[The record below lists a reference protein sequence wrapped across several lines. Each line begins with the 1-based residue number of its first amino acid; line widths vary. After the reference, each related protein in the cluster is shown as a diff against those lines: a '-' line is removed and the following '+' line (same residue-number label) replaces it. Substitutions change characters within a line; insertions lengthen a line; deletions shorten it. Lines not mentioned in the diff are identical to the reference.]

1 MCTLVL
7 ARLCPVDASHT
18 NRPSI
23 RVAVQGPVD
32 SRGALIII
40 SYLGSLFLLST
51 TKNVPTAMVKQNE
64 YSGGPWKQSAVYA
77 SRYREG
83 SSPIATVGKASSA
96 QWTDL
101 CTDIAQSAVC
111 ADPVSAAMDTDGRP
125 GAVRPRLKPKHKP
138 VRARCRRLKIGSWDF
153 VPAYEPIEC
162 KLLFSRKKLVWEWK
176 ADPNTKRKIEIGFTT
191 IDNLYGDYLGSN
203 VSRFVVTVK
212 SLPVLYYGTVTAN
225 TPIKWAQSPDFTGG
239 QIKTSSMHELDLSMD
254 QAGLAVFLQSICDYS
269 DSFGEMVR
277 RRRSRDEAVL
287 GLDGPAAEPA
297 LKRARVGS
305 FVASPTIPTVSG
317 TSPTKAVISSTATP
331 APVMR
336 MARQIWHVI

>member
-162 KLLFSRKKLVWEWK
+162 KLLFSRSSASCTVSNTPSEPYCRKKLVWEWK

-191 IDNLYGDYLGSN
+191 IDNL
-203 VSRFVVTVK
+203 
-212 SLPVLYYGTVTAN
+212 
-225 TPIKWAQSPDFTGG
+225 
-239 QIKTSSMHELDLSMD
+239 
-254 QAGLAVFLQSICDYS
+254 C
-269 DSFGEMVR
+269 
-277 RRRSRDEAVL
+277 RRSSLIAVHT
-287 GLDGPAAEPA
+287 
-297 LKRARVGS
+297 R
-305 FVASPTIPTVSG
+305 
-317 TSPTKAVISSTATP
+317 
-331 APVMR
+331 
-336 MARQIWHVI
+336 